1 MKQHNLQLTPE
12 AELDIDDAYNWYE
25 DQQDGLGERFLEHI
39 ENAFQQI
46 AKNSLVFR
54 YWHPSFR
61 GYVLPTFPYVI
72 LYRATK
78 DEVQVVSVF
87 HTSRDPKPW
96 DME

>member
-1 MKQHNLQLTPE
+1 MKLPNLQLTSE

-25 DQQDGLGERFLEHI
+25 DQQYGLGERFLDHV

-46 AKNSLVFR
+46 AQNSLTFR
-54 YWHPSFR
+54 YWHRPFR
-61 GYVLPTFPYVI
+61 GYAMPTFPYVI

-87 HTSRDPKPW
+87 HNSRDPKPW
-96 DME
+96 DIE